1 MKKIL
6 TNRHFQLCAGLVL
19 ADIIVFT
26 SINPSS
32 ASAPWLII
40 GYLLLG
46 VTFFGFANLFAS
58 GLRGYGKGPYVVG
71 KRFLRYSAATCMAL
85 IGLQSIGQLTVK
97 DVVALVPL
105 AVLAYLY
112 FGYGK
117 RFQAG
122 ST

>member
-6 TNRHFQLCAGLVL
+6 TNRHVQFCIGLVV
-19 ADIIVFT
+19 ADAVIFT

-40 GYLLLG
+40 GYILLG
-46 VTFFGFANLFAS
+46 VTFLGFANLVAS
-58 GLRGYGKGPYVVG
+58 VLKGYGEGPYAIG
-71 KRFLRYSAATCMAL
+71 KRFLRYSAATIIAL
-85 IGLQSIGQLTVK
+85 IGLQSIGQLTAK
-97 DVVALVPL
+97 DVVAVVPL